1 MEKEAKKKVKR
12 KSTARKK
19 VTKRDCQVPTARQIK
34 MVELLINPDDR
45 RPREV
50 KCAEVGVTRKTLW
63 EWEQNPEFIKYK
75 NAQLEKYTDAQ
86 LDEVWKAH
94 FRAIKTGSVEAI
106 KLYHQ
111 LKGNFI
117 EKNKTEL
124 STPNGI
130 QVETKQ
136 SDDQFFANLRAQC
149 GSDEEYLNALKM
161 IHAAQGDKK

>member
-1 MEKEAKKKVKR
+1 MEKKAKKKVKR
-12 KSTARKK
+12 KSTVKK
-19 VTKRDCQVPTARQIK
+19 RVKKSEDWQPNSKQIK

-45 RPREV
+45 RTKEA
-50 KCAEVGVTRKTLW
+50 KCGEVGITPKTLC
-63 EWEQNPEFIKYK
+63 EWQRNPDFIKYK
-75 NAQLEKYTDAQ
+75 NNLLDKYTDAQ

-94 FRAIKTGSVEAI
+94 LRAIKTGSVEAI

-117 EKNKTEL
+117 EKSKTEL

-149 GSDEEYLNALKM
+149 DSDEEYLNALKM
-161 IHAAQGDKK
+161 IHAAQGG